1 MNRPAVAV
9 FLLTLAFLAPLTH
22 GAVFL
27 AGNDASRFAQIEA
40 LVDGGHPFIDDSKY
54 AWTVDRVTVGGKD
67 YSNKPP
73 LLSVLGAGLY
83 LLLQK
88 ATGLTFAAHE
98 AATVWLLTF
107 ALAALPTAWLAASFF
122 CALGRQEPI
131 PFRVRCLATAALAA
145 GTILTSFAGTL
156 NNHCVT
162 AALLFAAFRAAMDA
176 KGWKAGLWT
185 ALAACIDI
193 VPGVLFIPVFA
204 SFLAPDRR
212 ALARFGALL
221 LAGAALFVAVDL
233 AIVGHA
239 LPPKMVPGAVDHS
252 SQFASSVAGVLLPE
266 SWTYPLECLFGWHGF
281 FTVSP
286 VLLFGV
292 LGLGQA
298 LRTGA
303 PLPRGRCLAL
313 AATLA
318 MMIAGHVLLVGS
330 YGGWSYGFRYLIP
343 IIPMILF
350 FAPPA
355 IARHERIFGAVLA
368 VSALFALIGAY
379 NPWPPAYEQ
388 EGNKNPVA
396 ALVSNPIGGNASAFL
411 QEHFPGAGLTR
422 GMKALFISPSKP
434 DQARYLAL
442 FYLDK
447 RDAVMAENMKR
458 IYQRLR

>member
-1 MNRPAVAV
+1 MNRPAVVV
-9 FLLTLAFLAPLTH
+9 FCLTLAWLAPLTH

-40 LVDGGHPFIDDSKY
+40 LVDGGHSFINDSKY
-54 AWTVDRVTVGGKD
+54 AWTVDRVTLGGKD

-83 LLLQK
+83 LLLHK
-88 ATGLTFAAHE
+88 AGLTFAAHE

-107 ALAALPTAWLAASFF
+107 ALTALPTAWLAASFF
-122 CALGRQEPI
+122 AALALHEPI
-131 PFRVRCLATAALAA
+131 SFRVKCLATAALAA
-145 GTILTSFAGTL
+145 GTVLTSFAGTL

-162 AALLFAAFRAAMDA
+162 AALLFAAFRASLE
-176 KGWKAGLWT
+176 GSGVKAGLWT

-193 VPGVLFIPVFA
+193 VPGVLFVPVFA
-204 SFLAPDRR
+204 FLLFPERR

-221 LAGAALFVAVDL
+221 LLGAALFVALDF
-233 AIVGHA
+233 AIVGHP

-266 SWTYPLECLFGWHGF
+266 TWTYPFACLFGWHGF

-292 LGLGQA
+292 LGLAQA
-298 LRTGA
+298 LKTEA
-303 PLPRGRCLAL
+303 PLPRSRCLAL
-313 AATLA
+313 VAALA
-318 MMIAGHVLLVGS
+318 AMIAGHVLFVGS

-350 FAPPA
+350 FSPPA
-355 IARHERIFGAVLA
+355 IARHERVFGAVLA
-368 VSALFALIGAY
+368 VSVLFALIGAY

-388 EGNKNPVA
+388 ERNKNEVA
-396 ALVSNPIGGNASAFL
+396 ALVNNPIGGNASAFM

-422 GMKALFISPSKP
+422 TMKALFISPSKP
-434 DQARYLAL
+434 EQARYLAL

-447 RDAVMAENMKR
+447 RDAVMAESMKR
-458 IYQRLR
+458 VYQRLR